1 MANHSTHNSGS
12 ELKLSKKLYNK
23 SAYLNT
29 IDNSFTELLPVVPVS
44 PVDDVSVGEFFQIYD
59 NLFYEIPKKG
69 EVNSHEYLIKQSTD
83 YIGAQDV
90 SNEIQALL
98 DEITSLREENL
109 TLQQNIIDLTT
120 DDNTN
125 TTQYPRGSNPTR
137 I

>member
-83 YIGAQDV
+83 YIGTQDV

-125 TTQYPRGSNPTR
+125 TTQ
-137 I
+137 

>member
-1 MANHSTHNSGS
+1 MVNHSTHNSGS
-12 ELKLSKKLYNK
+12 ELKLNKKLYNK

-29 IDNSFTELLPVVPVS
+29 INNSFTELLPIVSTS

-98 DEITSLREENL
+98 EEITSLREENL

-125 TTQYPRGSNPTR
+125 TTQ
-137 I
+137 

>member
-1 MANHSTHNSGS
+1 MAKNLTHNSGS

-29 IDNSFTELLPVVPVS
+29 INNSFTELVPSIPTPPEEGVS
-44 PVDDVSVGEFFQIYD
+44 IGGFFQIYE
-59 NLFYEIPKKG
+59 NLFYEIPKEG
-69 EVNSHEYLIKQSTD
+69 EINSHEYLIKQSTD
-83 YIGAQDV
+83 YVGSQGI

-109 TLQQNIIDLTT
+109 ILQQNIIDLTT

-125 TTQYPRGSNPTR
+125 TTQ
-137 I
+137 

>member
-1 MANHSTHNSGS
+1 MTNNSTYTSGS
-12 ELKLSKKLYNK
+12 ELSLSKKLYDK

-44 PVDDVSVGEFFQIYD
+44 PVEEVISVDEFFQIYE

-98 DEITSLREENL
+98 DEITFLREENL

-125 TTQYPRGSNPTR
+125 TTQ
-137 I
+137 